1 MKKILLPM
9 FVLIG
14 CLCFSQTVTKKYN
27 SIDRRY
33 EYFDSNGNMTGY
45 EFYNNLSR
53 QWEYYSLNN
62 SQQRKP
68 YQYRDPMQVD
78 ISSTLNAQTILQNR
92 YNNNRQK
99 LQAAIDDI
107 NNQIDG
113 LNVSKE
119 TKQSISEG
127 FRNTLVK
134 YLDAIL
140 SQMNS
145 DTQTNN
151 NIIWLYN
158 AAKQITQNH
167 LD

>member
-1 MKKILLPM
+1 M

-78 ISSTLNAQTILQNR
+78 ISSTINAATILQNR
-92 YNNNRQK
+92 YNSNHQKSK
-99 LQAAIDDI
+99 LQ
-107 NNQIDG
+107 
-113 LNVSKE
+113 
-119 TKQSISEG
+119 
-127 FRNTLVK
+127 
-134 YLDAIL
+134 
-140 SQMNS
+140 
-145 DTQTNN
+145 
-151 NIIWLYN
+151 
-158 AAKQITQNH
+158 
-167 LD
+167 

>member
-1 MKKILLPM
+1 M

-78 ISSTLNAQTILQNR
+78 ISSTINAATILQNR
-92 YNNNRQK
+92 YNSNHQK
-99 LQAAIDDI
+99 VQAAINDI
-107 NNQIDG
+107 TNQIMG
-113 LNVSKE
+113 LNVSKD
-119 TKQSISEG
+119 TRQSILDG
-127 FRNTLVK
+127 FNNTLVK
-134 YLDAIL
+134 HLDAINRQL
-140 SQMNS
+140 SS
-145 DTQTNN
+145 ASQTDN